1 MSEFFFSPAKR
12 RKARLKQQQQLEQGY
27 ATLQALQAARLDPSA
42 TNYTEFEQLK
52 YALAQDVKAIDNLG
66 QGEEKR
72 IQLREVI
79 IPRYL
84 PHLVAYCQ
92 QDDVY
97 ANPILVRMVIWLFDV
112 GDIHQALKYGL
123 IAIEQSQQTPFKRD
137 LPTFVVDSLREFA
150 EAQTQAEE
158 QQQALYY
165 LLSVIDRVRL
175 WPLKD
180 QPKIKFIKALAEL
193 FDKQGGEDNERKAL
207 SLYCEASRLG
217 KITCKTRI
225 NKLIKL
231 YGSPPP
237 EAALVSM
244 TEDRDPLIQD
254 TQGQA
259 SLTEAVTTSV
269 EIEENI
275 ENIESATK
283 TGGA

>member
-12 RKARLKQQQQLEQGY
+12 RKFRLKQQQQLEQGY
-27 ATLQALQAARLDPSA
+27 AALQALQTASLDPSA
-42 TNYTEFEQLK
+42 THYTEFEQLK
-52 YALAQDVKAIDNLG
+52 YSLEQDVKAVNNLG
-66 QGEEKR
+66 RGEEKR
-72 IQLREVI
+72 TQLRDVI

-92 QDDVY
+92 QNDIY
-97 ANPILVRMVIWLFDV
+97 ANPILVRTVIWLFDV
-112 GDIHQALKYGL
+112 GDLHQALKYAL
-123 IAIEQSQQTPFKRD
+123 IAIEQNQQTPFKRD

-150 EAQTQAEE
+150 EAQTQAEG

-165 LLSVIDRVRL
+165 LLSIIDQVRV

-180 QPKIKFIKALAEL
+180 EPKLKFIKALGKL
-193 FDKQGGEDNERKAL
+193 FDDQGGEDNERKAL

-217 KITCKTRI
+217 KVTCKTRI
-225 NKLIKL
+225 NKLTKV

-244 TEDRDPLIQD
+244 TEDRDQLIQD

-259 SLTEAVTTSV
+259 SPKDKLNTENDNKARRD
-269 EIEENI
+269 
-275 ENIESATK
+275 
-283 TGGA
+283 